1 MSLKLKASTAIVAVA
16 LLAAGFGGQEVSAKQ
31 VQRGTVTMEKRVF
44 QDVDPSTIQSSNQN
58 PFGLVYQGAIKP
70 SLSPCATLSSVHSFE
85 DTSLR
90 FR

>member
-58 PFGLVYQGAIKP
+58 PFGLVYQGAI
-70 SLSPCATLSSVHSFE
+70 SRMFQA
-85 DTSLR
+85 R
-90 FR
+90 